1 MSKNVILF
9 LNKHQ
14 VFYNLPVWGTKEETK
29 NSQTLYSDIE
39 KNPFP
44 YFISD
49 TIKIISCSGITL

>member
-14 VFYNLPVWGTKEETK
+14 VFYNLPVWDTKEETK

-39 KNPFP
+39 KKSFFLF
-44 YFISD
+44 YVRHY
-49 TIKIISCSGITL
+49 

>member
-39 KNPFP
+39 K
-44 YFISD
+44 
-49 TIKIISCSGITL
+49 KILFLILFQTLLKSSLVQA